1 MPDDASLSLLCSSR
15 EIIRLTL
22 VDIVSEPLVALFQCL
37 DILLE
42 YFDGLKKLCVF
53 ASKRLRIVL
62 LLSLAADRGRVN
74 QKTPLSLP
82 VA

>member
-1 MPDDASLSLLCSSR
+1 
-15 EIIRLTL
+15 
-22 VDIVSEPLVALFQCL
+22 
-37 DILLE
+37 
-42 YFDGLKKLCVF
+42 
-53 ASKRLRIVL
+53 LRIVL